1 MKLKFITFEHV
12 NEAVKYLVSKGG
24 EDHLPYTES
33 DGSPNHRLMG
43 AAWAALHGGYRGK
56 KYEGPD
62 KSKAIAK
69 LKAVYKSEQMDTPA
83 ESFAIDGEFFQEAL
97 PAGNSFDAIRS
108 RVQSALDKAVRM
120 GRDMD
125 LDGDDDSGECCYC
138 WVRDLFPGTV
148 VYSMNGDLFQV
159 DYTDDG
165 EAVTLGTPVEVEM
178 SYTPVSAAAESGRP
192 GQMKTRAV
200 QREVVTISESAYDS
214 SKGKLTV
221 TVIKPGFSQNTT
233 KGKRRYY
240 PADVLKRDLKVFE
253 GAKMFVDHATE
264 AEQKARPEGSVHDW
278 VANLGNV
285 WAESDGSI
293 KGEATV
299 FDPGFKSKLDALNT
313 QGLLKEMA
321 ISMRTAVAW
330 SPAEIEGQEA
340 ARVDELIA
348 AKSVDFVT
356 YAGAGGQVEAMESQS
371 DDWDVDVIGEAEFRK
386 RRPDLVEV
394 IESSAQGATMKS
406 LEQQLQEANTQ
417 LAAEKKRADDAT
429 AKVEESAKTAKKATV
444 QAELTKM
451 LTESKLPEV
460 SQKRI
465 QEMYKDA
472 VEITGVKE
480 SIAAESE
487 YVKSLGG
494 TAQVK
499 NLGSKQN
506 GSGGTETANES
517 RQSLV
522 ESFKAAGMTEDQAKI
537 AAAGR

>member
-1 MKLKFITFEHV
+1 MKLKFITIEHV
-12 NEAVKYLVSKGG
+12 NEAVKHLVTKGG
-24 EDHLPYTES
+24 ENNLPYSES

-62 KSKAIAK
+62 KSKAVSK
-69 LKAVYKSEQMDTPA
+69 LKEFYESEGMDPLA
-83 ESFAIDGEFFQEAL
+83 ESYAIDGEFFQEAL

-178 SYTPVSAAAESGRP
+178 SYTAVAAAGESCRP
-192 GQMKTRAV
+192 GQAKARAV
-200 QREVVTISESAYDS
+200 QREVLTLSESGYDS

-240 PADVLKRDLKVFE
+240 PADVLKRDANVFE

-278 VANLGNV
+278 VANLGKV

-299 FDPGFKSKLDALNT
+299 FDPGFKSKLDALNS

-340 ARVDELIA
+340 ARVDELIV

-356 YAGAGGQVEAMESQS
+356 IAGAGGQVEAMESQS

-386 RRPDLVEV
+386 RRPDLVSI

-429 AKVEESAKTAKKATV
+429 AKVQESEKVAKKATA

-460 SQKRI
+460 SQTRI
-465 QEMYKDA
+465 REMYKDA
-472 VEITGVKE
+472 SEITGMKE
-480 SIAAESE
+480 SVAAEAE
-487 YVKSLGG
+487 YVKSLSG
-494 TAQVK
+494 TAHVK
-499 NLGSKQN
+499 GLGSKQN
-506 GSGGTETANES
+506 GGTDTATES
-517 RQSLV
+517 RQTLI
-522 ESFKAAGMTEDQAKI
+522 ESFKSAGLTDEQAKL